1 MAAEDNPFLS
11 ASRKLSVLSASGATL
26 YHILGVPKGADEDDI
41 KRAYRK
47 AALRFHP
54 DKNPNNPAAADIF
67 KDVSRAYQAL
77 MDPVK
82 RNIYDKYG
90 SLGLSIAEQV
100 GEDNV
105 NTYFMLSSKWCKA
118 LFFFCCAITG
128 CYFCCCCCFCCNFCF
143 GKFKP
148 HNYEP
153 EIPEE
158 INLHDEDLA
167 DLADPMHQAAP
178 PYNPDAI
185 RQTQFNSS
193 YAPTEGLM
201 PPTTG
206 VVITQQPP
214 SNMPSGY

>member
-1 MAAEDNPFLS
+1 MAGDSNPFLQ
-11 ASRKLSVLSASGATL
+11 AGRKISTSGVTL

-54 DKNPNNPAAADIF
+54 DKNPDNPATADVF
-67 KDVSRAYQAL
+67 KDISRAYQSL
-77 MDPVK
+77 IDPVK

-105 NTYFMLSSKWCKA
+105 NTYFMLSNKWCKA

-143 GKFKP
+143 GKYKP
-148 HNYEP
+148 HVHEP
-153 EIPEE
+153 PPEE
-158 INLHDEDLA
+158 VNLREDELDNLG
-167 DLADPMHQAAP
+167 DPMHQAAP
-178 PYNPDAI
+178 PYDPEAI
-185 RQTQFNSS
+185 RQSQFSS
-193 YAPTEGLM
+193 SQVPMEHPMPMPTK
-201 PPTTG
+201 
-206 VVITQQPP
+206 VITQQPQ
-214 SNMPSGY
+214 STLSGF

>member
-1 MAAEDNPFLS
+1 MAREDNLFMNT
-11 ASRKLSVLSASGATL
+11 SRKLSASGVTL

-54 DKNPNNPAAADIF
+54 DKNPDNPAAADIF
-67 KDVSRAYQAL
+67 KDISRAYQSL

-148 HNYEP
+148 HTHEP
-153 EIPEE
+153 IPEE
-158 INLHDEDLA
+158 INLRDADLA

-178 PYNPDAI
+178 PYNPDAL
-185 RQTQFNSS
+185 RQTQFDFPSS
-193 YAPTEGLM
+193 YAPM
-201 PPTTG
+201 PQPTG

-214 SNMPSGY
+214 SSMSSY

>member
-1 MAAEDNPFLS
+1 MTSDPSSFLQ
-11 ASRKLSVLSASGATL
+11 AGRKLSASGSTL

-54 DKNPNNPAAADIF
+54 DKNPDNPAAADIF
-67 KDVSRAYQAL
+67 KDVSRAYRAL
-77 MDPVK
+77 VDPVK
-82 RNIYDKYG
+82 RSIYDKYG

-148 HNYEP
+148 GPHEP
-153 EIPEE
+153 TPEE
-158 INLHDEDLA
+158 INLRDEELDDLA
-167 DLADPMHQAAP
+167 HPMHQAAP
-178 PYNPDAI
+178 PYNLDDL

-193 YAPTEGLM
+193 SYPSVGRPM
-201 PPTTG
+201 PPPTG
-206 VVITQQPP
+206 NVITRQPP
-214 SNMPSGY
+214 STMSGY